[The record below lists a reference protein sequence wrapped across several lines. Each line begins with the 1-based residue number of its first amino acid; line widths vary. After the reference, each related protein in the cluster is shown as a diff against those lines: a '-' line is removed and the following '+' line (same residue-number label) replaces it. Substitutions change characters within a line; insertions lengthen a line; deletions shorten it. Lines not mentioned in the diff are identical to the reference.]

1 MRVVLDT
8 SVLVAAA
15 RSNRGASH
23 ALLSRLPD
31 TGFQPVISVAL
42 FAEYRALLL
51 RPDNLLHR
59 SAAQAEGFLDFLI
72 STSHLQEVFYRWRPA
87 LPDAD
92 DDLVL
97 ELAVAASCR
106 YIITHNLRDFR
117 GSQDWGIAPVTP
129 GDFLQLIKKA
139 T

>member
-23 ALLSRLPD
+23 ALLSGLPD
-31 TGFQPVISVAL
+31 ARFQPVISVPL

-51 RPDNLLHR
+51 RPENLVQR
-59 SAAQAEGFLDFLI
+59 APVQVEAFLDFLL
-72 STSHLQEVFYRWRPA
+72 SVSHLQEVFFLWRPA
-87 LPDAD
+87 LPDPD

-97 ELAVAASCR
+97 ELAVA
-106 YIITHNLRDFR
+106 
-117 GSQDWGIAPVTP
+117 
-129 GDFLQLIKKA
+129 
-139 T
+139 